1 MHARETVPPGVQAGV
16 RALRGGGRPLP
27 EPVRQQMERSTG
39 KRLAHVRVHD
49 GTLAQSMASAVG
61 ARAFTTGGTIA
72 LGSGGGGPGVLAH
85 ELSHAVQQAA
95 TPEQGA
101 LSPTHAG
108 DAVERDAGA

>member
-1 MHARETVPPGVQAGV
+1 MHARETVSPAVEAGV

-27 EPVRQQMERSTG
+27 EPVRQRLERSSG

-49 GTLAQSMASAVG
+49 GPLAHSMAAAVG
-61 ARAFTTGGTIA
+61 AQAFTTGGTVA

-95 TPEQGA
+95 TPEQGS

-108 DAVERDAGA
+108 DAVEKDASA